1 MNKQTKQVNSRIK
14 KIVQPNGLTENNGN
28 NKYYFTSLSFDLKTY
43 DCVSAKLWF
52 DLVQIW
58 SSSLRKIVMRF
69 GSRFILYESKLWC

>member
-14 KIVQPNGLTENNGN
+14 KIMQPNGLTENNGN

-52 DLVQIW
+52 DLVQI
-58 SSSLRKIVMRF
+58 
-69 GSRFILYESKLWC
+69 